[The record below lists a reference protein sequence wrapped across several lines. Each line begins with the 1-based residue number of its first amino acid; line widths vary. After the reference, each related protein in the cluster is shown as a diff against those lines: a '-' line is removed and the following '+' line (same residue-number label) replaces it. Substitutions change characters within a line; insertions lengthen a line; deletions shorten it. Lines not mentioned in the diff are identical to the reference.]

1 MQARMSN
8 AAMVLPD
15 VMEPIQALFKAT
27 SMGGVPPST
36 LELVHL
42 RASQVNG
49 CSACVDAGARSARKA
64 GETDERLF
72 TVAAWRETPYFTDAE
87 RAALALA
94 EAATRLADRADPV
107 PDEIWEAAAAHYDE
121 QGLAALVLMIAVTN
135 MFNRLNATTRQVAG
149 AWG

>member
-8 AAMVLPD
+8 SAMVLPD
-15 VMEPIQALFKAT
+15 VMQPIQALFKAT
-27 SMGGVPPST
+27 SKGGVPQST

-64 GETDERLF
+64 GETDKRLF
-72 TVAAWRETPYFTDAE
+72 AVAAWREAPYFTDAE

-94 EAATRLADRADPV
+94 EAATRLADRTDPV
-107 PDEIWEAAAAHYDE
+107 PDEIWDAAAAHYDE
-121 QGLAALVLMIAVTN
+121 RGLASLVLMIAVTN
-135 MFNRLNATTRQVAG
+135 LFNRLNVTTRQVAG